1 MTIWRIL
8 SFLILLTPV
17 LTLILG
23 LICWRYPPKGPTWAL
38 GYRSRRAR
46 ASREAWQFAQNV
58 AGQIWFCLGLALTV
72 VFAIVCMSLRSRGVE
87 TLCRAALICIVVED
101 ILVFA
106 SMVPTEV
113 LLTRCFDRLGRWRES
128 AQPKPD
134 GRAAK

>member
-1 MTIWRIL
+1 MTVWRIL

-58 AGQIWFCLGLALTV
+58 AGPSWLCL
-72 VFAIVCMSLRSRGVE
+72 RNRGVE
-87 TLCRAALICIVVED
+87 TLCQAALICIIVED
-101 ILVFA
+101 LLVFA

-113 LLTRCFDRLGRWRES
+113 LLTRRFDRLGRWREP
-128 AQPKPD
+128 AQPK
-134 GRAAK
+134 AKRRSAE